1 MTTPASTANGVPPH
15 LRSVTPRPSWR
26 RFLTRHGWGIALA
39 IEILAIIFFVELMIT
54 GFGLANPEFFPPPS
68 DILDALS
75 RLFDRDLLIKGI
87 AWPPNARET
96 GHVIF
101 SLTNFVIAYL
111 LAAVVGIVF
120 GLALGVFRTFRT
132 MAGPLVWLSYAT
144 PRAAIAPV
152 LIMALGFGY
161 ESKVAIIFL
170 FAVFPIL
177 INVWVG
183 ARSVDQS
190 LMRAGKIFG
199 AQRFDLYTKVVLPSI
214 LPYLLIGLKLG
225 ISRGLIGIVIAE
237 FLGSS
242 GGIGYLT
249 KILVATDFDMAGAM
263 ALVFILLLTASISLK
278 ILDLVRRRVA
288 PWYTEDSL

>member
-1 MTTPASTANGVPPH
+1 M
-15 LRSVTPRPSWR
+15 
-26 RFLTRHGWGIALA
+26 ALL
-39 IEILAIIFFVELMIT
+39 IEITTIILLIEYMIS
-54 GFGLANPEFFPPPS
+54 GLGLANPVFFPPPS

-75 RLFDRDLLIKGI
+75 RLFDRNVLTK
-87 AWPPNARET
+87 
-96 GHVIF
+96 HVTY
-101 SLTNFVIAYL
+101 SLTNFVIGYL
-111 LAAVVGIVF
+111 LAVVVGVIF

-132 MAGPLVWLSYAT
+132 LGGPLVWIAYAT

-183 ARSVDQS
+183 ARSIDQT
-190 LMRAGKIFG
+190 LMRAGRIFG
-199 AQRFDLYTKVVLPSI
+199 ARRFDLYTKVILPGI

-225 ISRGLIGIVIAE
+225 VSRAIIGIVIAE

-242 GGIGYLT
+242 AGIGYLT
-249 KILVATDFDMAGAM
+249 KVLVASDFDMAGAL
-263 ALVFILLLTASISLK
+263 ALVVILLVTASVSLK
-278 ILDLVRRRVA
+278 ILDVVRRRLA

>member
-1 MTTPASTANGVPPH
+1 MTAPTTTADIPSH
-15 LRSVTPRPSWR
+15 LRPIAPRGPVR
-26 RFLTRHGWGIALA
+26 RLFDRFGWGIALA
-39 IEILAIIFFVELMIT
+39 IEIFAIIFFVEFLIS
-54 GFGLANPEFFPPPS
+54 GLGLANPDFFPPPS
-68 DILDALS
+68 DIIDALS
-75 RLFDRDLLIKGI
+75 RLFDRGVLAK
-87 AWPPNARET
+87 
-96 GHVIF
+96 HVIF
-101 SLTNFVIAYL
+101 SLTNFFIAYL
-111 LAAVVGIVF
+111 LAVAVGVIV

-132 MAGPLVWLSYAT
+132 MAGPLVWISYAT

-199 AQRFDLYTKVVLPSI
+199 ARRLDLYTKVVLPSI
-214 LPYLLIGLKLG
+214 LPYLLVGLKLG
-225 ISRGLIGIVIAE
+225 VSRGLIGIVIAE

-242 GGIGYLT
+242 AGIGYLT

-263 ALVFILLLTASISLK
+263 ALVLVLLITASVSLK
-278 ILDLVRRRVA
+278 ALDVIRRRLA
-288 PWYTEDSL
+288 PWYTEDSV